1 MTVAYIS
8 SSTISAL
15 LDVSYLGTI
24 ISIHENPFPHH
35 QGKMSKKQLKALKL
49 MRRNLRIIFRQLSRA
64 NVEKNPIMS
73 IPIRPGPQNVASKE
87 TSPSDTPSLLFHYL
101 FDDWMNT
108 HSLVARKEHQ
118 YGVQLEQL
126 VSLIATILSTLTY
139 FKARE
144 AVFQTRSSAYRGP
157 TQGRTSAGSAKTNVR
172 KLCSYY

>member
-8 SSTISAL
+8 LSINFAPP
-15 LDVSYLGTI
+15 DVSYLGTI

-64 NVEKNPIMS
+64 NVERNPLMS
-73 IPIRPGPQNVASKE
+73 IPIRPGSQNFPSKE
-87 TSPSDTPSLLFHYL
+87 TSPSDAPSLLFHYL

-126 VSLIATILSTLTY
+126 VSLIATILAMLTY
-139 FKARE
+139 FGSEKGC
-144 AVFQTRSSAYRGP
+144 FLNLKFSLS
-157 TQGRTSAGSAKTNVR
+157 RTYIG
-172 KLCSYY
+172 

>member
-1 MTVAYIS
+1 MTVTYIS
-8 SSTISAL
+8 LSTIFAPP
-15 LDVSYLGTI
+15 DVSYLGTI
-24 ISIHENPFPHH
+24 ISIHENPFPNY

-64 NVEKNPIMS
+64 NVEKNPLMS
-73 IPIRPGPQNVASKE
+73 IPVRPGPQNSPSKE
-87 TSPSDTPSLLFHYL
+87 TSPSDAPSLLFHYL

-126 VSLIATILSTLTY
+126 VSLIATILAMLIY

-144 AVFQTRSSAYRGP
+144 VVFQA
-157 TQGRTSAGSAKTNVR
+157 
-172 KLCSYY
+172 